1 MLDFRRQN
9 EFEEICMPTNVAVA
23 EGSRGN
29 WGMLGALWVVYGVIR
44 FVVVAVMVVY
54 SGTATVMFGALLNR
68 VPDPMTLMNLFHIFY
83 TVGIVVAGLSG
94 LFAILAGLSMLAGKS
109 AARGLGL
116 VASLLSVSDVPLGT
130 TLGTYTMIRVL
141 T

>member
-1 MLDFRRQN
+1 
-9 EFEEICMPTNVAVA
+9 
-23 EGSRGN
+23 
-29 WGMLGALWVVYGVIR
+29 MLGALWVVYGVIR

-54 SGTATVMFGALLNR
+54 SPTATVMFGALLNR
-68 VPDPMTLMNLFHIFY
+68 VPDPMTLMSLFHIFY

>member
-1 MLDFRRQN
+1 
-9 EFEEICMPTNVAVA
+9 MPTNVAGA

-83 TVGIVVAGLSG
+83 IVGIVVAGLSG
-94 LFAILAGLSMLAGKS
+94 LFAILAGLSMLVGKS

-130 TLGTYTMIRVL
+130 TLGTYTMIRML

>member
-1 MLDFRRQN
+1 
-9 EFEEICMPTNVAVA
+9 MPTNVAVA

-29 WGMLGALWVVYGVIR
+29 WGMLGALWVVYGAIR

-94 LFAILAGLSMLAGKS
+94 LFAILAGLSMLVGKS

>member
-1 MLDFRRQN
+1 
-9 EFEEICMPTNVAVA
+9 MPTNVAVA

-29 WGMLGALWVVYGVIR
+29 WGMLGPLWVVYGVLR

>member
-1 MLDFRRQN
+1 
-9 EFEEICMPTNVAVA
+9 MPTNGTGA
-23 EGSRGN
+23 EVSRGN
-29 WGMLGALWVVYGVIR
+29 WGLLGALWVVYGIIR
-44 FVVVAVMVVY
+44 FVAAAVMVVY

-83 TVGIVVAGLSG
+83 ILAVVVAVLSG
-94 LFAILAGLSMLAGKS
+94 LFAVLAGLAMLAGKS

-116 VASLLSVSDVPLGT
+116 VASLLSVSDLPLGT

-141 T
+141 S

>member
-1 MLDFRRQN
+1 
-9 EFEEICMPTNVAVA
+9 MPTTVAVA

-29 WGMLGALWVVYGVIR
+29 WGMLGALWIVYGVIR
-44 FVVVAVMVVY
+44 FVMVAVMVVY
-54 SGTATVMFGALLNR
+54 SATATVMFGALLNR

-83 TVGIVVAGLSG
+83 IVGIVVAGLSG
-94 LFAILAGLSMLAGKS
+94 LFAILAGLAMLTGKS
-109 AARGLGL
+109 ARGLGL
-116 VASLLSVSDVPLGT
+116 LASLLAVSDVPLGT

>member
-1 MLDFRRQN
+1 
-9 EFEEICMPTNVAVA
+9 MPTNVAGA

-29 WGMLGALWVVYGVIR
+29 WGMLGPLWVVYGVIR
-44 FVVVAVMVVY
+44 FVVVAGMGVD

-94 LFAILAGLSMLAGKS
+94 LFAILAGLSMVAGES
-109 AARGLGL
+109 AARGLGFVAGL
-116 VASLLSVSDVPLGT
+116 VSGLGVALGT